1 MAHIAF
7 ACPSKRGVSSMPQ
20 PSYVHGAGATPLIGA
35 TQEQAIE
42 DYSDYCSDCCWF
54 DCCRLRRP
62 FSKLVAD
69 QIHYGRRHERA
80 PALVDA

>member
-1 MAHIAF
+1 MAHVAF
-7 ACPSKRGVSSMPQ
+7 ACPSTRGVSSMPQ
-20 PSYVHGAGATPLIGA
+20 PSYIHGAGATPLIGA

-62 FSKLVAD
+62 FS
-69 QIHYGRRHERA
+69 E
-80 PALVDA
+80 VDPDRETAGAAS